1 MAASTIEKTQLRLQ
15 FDNGKIDD
23 RQRYKSKT
31 ISNITENATD
41 DNLLAVSNA
50 INSVTEKEVLI
61 TQKVVV
67 STLS

>member
-1 MAASTIEKTQLRLQ
+1 MATSKIEKTQLRLQ

>member
-41 DNLLAVSNA
+41 DNLLSVSNA